1 VIRIAIIGAAGRMG
15 MEVLRVAMEDREVE
29 VTGLVERKDHP
40 VCGKEAR
47 LLVGRD
53 LPLLIE
59 DEVSKVI
66 ERCDVLIDF
75 SSPSSTLSHFT
86 VGRQHGKAMV
96 IGTTG
101 IPEDV
106 MAQIHASRD
115 VRVVL
120 SPNMSVGVNLMFE
133 LIAMAARVLS
143 NYDVEIVEFHHR
155 WKKDAPSG
163 TALRLKEIVKTE
175 RGLKKEVFGRHGVT
189 GERTSDEIGI
199 MSLRGGDVV
208 GEHTVIFAK
217 EGERLEITHR
227 ASSRENFARGAIR
240 AAKWVVDKPYGI
252 YSMRDVLFS

>member
-1 VIRIAIIGAAGRMG
+1 
-15 MEVLRVAMEDREVE
+15 
-29 VTGLVERKDHP
+29 
-40 VCGKEAR
+40 
-47 LLVGRD
+47 
-53 LPLLIE
+53 
-59 DEVSKVI
+59 
-66 ERCDVLIDF
+66 
-75 SSPSSTLSHFT
+75 
-86 VGRQHGKAMV
+86 
-96 IGTTG
+96 
-101 IPEDV
+101 
-106 MAQIHASRD
+106 
-115 VRVVL
+115 
-120 SPNMSVGVNLMFE
+120 
-133 LIAMAARVLS
+133 MAARVLS